1 MKNILNLAMNK
12 AKGAGMFASRY
23 LPLNW
28 QENLKKT
35 TSEKATGPDEKPTR
49 KPAKVKAATKMV
61 SKGSA
66 KKSGKK
72 SGKKS
77 YPVVTYYIEQGNG
90 FLKLRHPGKRTEMKA
105 VKATKL
111 VKTAKKPSRKARAQA
126 AKAKRCN

>member
-35 TSEKATGPDEKPTR
+35 TPNESTASGEIPAQK
-49 KPAKVKAATKMV
+49 KPAKVKAAPKKAV
-61 SKGSA
+61 KKIA
-66 KKSGKK
+66 KKAVKNT
-72 SGKKS
+72 
-77 YPVVTYYIEQGNG
+77 YLAVTDYTKEGYG

>member
-1 MKNILNLAMNK
+1 MNK

-35 TSEKATGPDEKPTR
+35 TPNESSASGEIPAQK
-49 KPAKVKAATKMV
+49 KPAKVKAAPKMV
-61 SKGSA
+61 SKGA
-66 KKSGKK
+66 AKK